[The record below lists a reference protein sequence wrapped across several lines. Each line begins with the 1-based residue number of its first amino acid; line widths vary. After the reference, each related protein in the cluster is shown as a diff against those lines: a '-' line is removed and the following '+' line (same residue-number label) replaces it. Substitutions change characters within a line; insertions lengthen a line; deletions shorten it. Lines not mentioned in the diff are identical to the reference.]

1 MQVVL
6 IDKLSNLFQSA
17 RNFFFPNCGDLRF

>member
-6 IDKLSNLFQSA
+6 IDKLSNLFQGA
-17 RNFFFPNCGDLRF
+17 RNFFFPNRGDLRF